1 VVRVE
6 ITGYQGCTMLRRVLP
21 VSLLSVVL
29 GCISPTLPLPPPGRP
44 TLEPASDVDH
54 ITLVAGRGSAE
65 SNAIIVIVNSN
76 TLVPN
81 NLAVSGSRAD
91 VDGAWKAVVFAHSG
105 DVLDITQEFG
115 TTRSPPTV
123 VQIP

>member
-1 VVRVE
+1 
-6 ITGYQGCTMLRRVLP
+6 MLRRVLP
-21 VSLLSVVL
+21 VSLLSVGL
-29 GCISPTLPLPPPGRP
+29 GCLSPTLPLPPPGRP
-44 TLEPASDVDH
+44 TLEPASDADH
-54 ITLVAGRGSAE
+54 ITLVADRGSAE
-65 SNAIIVIVNSN
+65 AYAIIVIVNSN

-105 DVLDITQEFG
+105 DVLNITQEFG

-123 VQIP
+123 VQVR